1 MKLFVFFVI
10 FTAGLL
16 LPALGTA
23 GGFDGTGP
31 ITCAIVE
38 IYETGPG
45 SQPVVQGTAKSFNFP
60 DFIQLDFKTKQLIGK
75 SKAQK
80 TLTSPIATRDVQD
93 GKLILH
99 GSQQGR
105 AWNMVIS
112 QGSGHMTAT
121 VAADEF
127 AFTIFGA
134 CLPR

>member
-1 MKLFVFFVI
+1 MKLYLCIVLLAV
-10 FTAGLL
+10 GVL
-16 LPALGTA
+16 LPVPGFA
-23 GGFDGTGP
+23 GGFDGSGP

-38 IYETGPG
+38 IFETGPG

-80 TLTSPIATRDVQD
+80 TLTSPIATQDVQD

-105 AWNMVIS
+105 AWNLVIS
-112 QGSGHMTAT
+112 QASGHMTAT